1 MLNCAKTGSVWSNW
15 CMISH
20 FYFQSLFN
28 LIYLFFGCI
37 FPYWTERCTKHLWA
51 SQWIFLLFVINGLM
65 QSEGKWTRGLGCCHT
80 AFNWDLIG
88 ARRLGHGNHDHMPV
102 RGDVLR
108 CMLSKSLQNPPQ
120 SDWLIPP

>member
-1 MLNCAKTGSVWSNW
+1 MGFSVNVS
-15 CMISH
+15 SVSAAL
-20 FYFQSLFN
+20 YV
-28 LIYLFFGCI
+28 
-37 FPYWTERCTKHLWA
+37 R
-51 SQWIFLLFVINGLM
+51 NGLM

-120 SDWLIPP
+120 SRLTNTSLINLDAFAPSPL